1 MYCQGQGQGQ
11 EQGQE
16 QAQQRREG
24 REGMVGGAIMVAL
37 GVVFVSQ
44 HLFSFAGFGFPWPL
58 FILGPG
64 LLLFGLM
71 VAGGRGAAGLAVPA
85 SIMTVLGL
93 LFFFQSAFDYFESW
107 AYAWA
112 LLPTAGGVGTALAG
126 LWSGNSR
133 LARIGAR
140 AAAGGFTT
148 FLAFGAFFELLI
160 FRHGAIGGHAWTIAL
175 ILVGGFL
182 LLRGWAERH
191 PRDPQAADEPDV
203 DGRDHGRVF
212 PY

>member
-1 MYCQGQGQGQ
+1 MYCQGQGRGQGQGQ
-11 EQGQE
+11 EQ
-16 QAQQRREG
+16 ASQRREG
-24 REGMVGGAIMVAL
+24 HNGMVGGAIMVAL
-37 GVVFVSQ
+37 GVVFLSQ
-44 HLFSFAGFGFPWPL
+44 HLISFTGLGFPWPL

-71 VAGGRGAAGLAVPA
+71 VAGGRGVAGLAVPA
-85 SIMTVLGL
+85 SILTALGL

-126 LWSGNSR
+126 LWAGNPQ
-133 LARIGAR
+133 LARNGAR
-140 AAAGGFTT
+140 AAAVGFTI

-160 FRHGAIGGHAWTIAL
+160 FRRGAIGGHAWTIAL
-175 ILVGGFL
+175 LLVGGFL
-182 LLRGWAERH
+182 LLRGWADRRAH
-191 PRDPQAADEPDV
+191 DPWAADEPDFDV
-203 DGRDHGRVF
+203 RDNGRVF